1 VTSGKSNANL
11 THEEGL
17 FGPSNPDEA
26 AELLKRELAEMEERF
41 AVLEE
46 EESITPEA
54 LKLEFRI

>member
-1 VTSGKSNANL
+1 MTSGKSNATL
-11 THEEGL
+11 AHEEEL

-26 AELLKRELAEMEERF
+26 AETLERELAEMEKRF
-41 AVLEE
+41 AALEE